1 MMKNEKPLD
10 GPQHPEAF
18 YCYGETTMND
28 EISARATLDALMRQ
42 SGYVPRAAASQQ
54 ENDFIEPEPEPEP
67 QRLTGKSFDLNHV
80 RDTAEGQPQAPQRR
94 SGEQIYREFIEVAKS
109 DPLYLER
116 LAHAF
121 NYKAPFRKAEPLKP
135 MPFQNATTI
144 EIAIGDRGPAKKTK
158 RERIERQALRFS
170 ATIQVCT
177 SAQTQISKAGWSGL
191 IDFRSPARARI
202 DADRF
207 LRQKSITQA
216 YRDFIEEACIAAQNN
231 DYMIGFLKSK
241 TNDSGTP
248 FTDRQIIFVDRT
260 GLENHKLDQAIL
272 IMQDEKGTMV
282 ILLPRFDAKTST
294 GKPLNKF
301 VLQCRAIRQ
310 NLDGKRDWATGEF
323 ELKRG

>member
-1 MMKNEKPLD
+1 
-10 GPQHPEAF
+10 
-18 YCYGETTMND
+18 MND
-28 EISARATLDALMRQ
+28 VKNARATLDRLRA
-42 SGYVPRAAASQQ
+42 GWVPRAMKQ
-54 ENDFIEPEPEPEP
+54 ENDFIDPEPEPEP
-67 QRLTGKSFDLNHV
+67 APKILSGRRFGFDAAPEPKPV
-80 RDTAEGQPQAPQRR
+80 YDKIEQPVYR
-94 SGEQIYREFIEVAKS
+94 SSEQIYREFVEMAKS
-109 DPLYLER
+109 DPIYLER

-121 NYKAPFRKAEPLKP
+121 DYQAPFRKAEPLRP
-135 MPFQNATTI
+135 MPFATATTI
-144 EIAIGDRGPAKKTK
+144 EIAIADRGPPKKTK
-158 RERIERQALRFS
+158 RERIERQSLRFS

-191 IDFRSPARARI
+191 VDFRSPKRARL

-248 FTDRQIIFVDRT
+248 FTDRQIIFADRS

-272 IMQDEKGTMV
+272 MMQDQKGTAV
-282 ILLPRFDAKTST
+282 ILLPRFDEKTST

-310 NLDGKRDWATGEF
+310 NLDGKQDWATGEF